1 MNSFMNSSS
10 EFLEECPQPSD
21 DSSNSHSLCFGESQN
36 PPPIE
41 SFVEISHHPLIG
53 KWDLYYHLPHI
64 KEWDINSYTIIM
76 NDINTVEKMVAIN
89 KHIPELIVK
98 YCMLFV
104 MKTRI
109 TPRWE
114 DPKNRNGGCFS
125 FKVVNKFVYSVW
137 KSLFYSMC
145 GETIFE
151 KDIHNNL
158 VNGISISPKKN
169 FCIIKIWMKN
179 CSVQDPTLIVQI
191 PYLTK
196 QGCLFNKHEV
206 ND

>member
-1 MNSFMNSSS
+1 
-10 EFLEECPQPSD
+10 
-21 DSSNSHSLCFGESQN
+21 
-36 PPPIE
+36 
-41 SFVEISHHPLIG
+41 
-53 KWDLYYHLPHI
+53 
-64 KEWDINSYTIIM
+64 
-76 NDINTVEKMVAIN
+76 
-89 KHIPELIVK
+89 
-98 YCMLFV
+98 
-104 MKTRI
+104 
-109 TPRWE
+109 
-114 DPKNRNGGCFS
+114 
-125 FKVVNKFVYSVW
+125 
-137 KSLFYSMC
+137 MC

-196 QGCLFNKHEV
+196 QGCLFHKHDV